1 MNGIFGLLLA
11 VAMLC
16 GGCASIKKR
25 SEELNEAM
33 QSWIGRTAD
42 EIVAAWGPPDRVTSD
57 ESGGRI
63 FIYDYSF
70 TQVSTGSSHVV
81 GNSIF
86 HNPSRAYKVRRNRMF
101 WVSTNGIIYHWSW
114 RGL

>member
-1 MNGIFGLLLA
+1 MA

-16 GGCASIKKR
+16 GGCASIKKQ

-42 EIVAAWGPPDRVTSD
+42 EIVAVWGPPDRVTSD

-70 TQVSTGSSHVV
+70 TQVSTRSSRVV
-81 GNSIF
+81 GNTIL
-86 HNPSRAYKVRRNRMF
+86 HNPSRAYKVSEKQNIF
-101 WVSTNGIIYHWSW
+101 GKP
-114 RGL
+114 